1 MSKRGKS
8 METECPA
15 GAGKREECGVTDNG
29 MEFLWGMMKM
39 VWN

>member
-1 MSKRGKS
+1 MG
-8 METECPA
+8 PA

-39 VWN
+39 VWNQW